1 MKYFIFWIIIFSST
15 ITFSQ
20 ENLKAGDQVP
30 EFKFWLTNGSKLTK
44 NDIQNKVVVFKF
56 WFTSC
61 LSCLEDTSLLNDLVD
76 VYKERKDILFIAPA
90 LDRKEIVKAFL
101 KKTVFKFKTAYS
113 AIDASL
119 TFNPKQVYPSYFII
133 DKTGTF
139 SYIDNGTKK
148 SKFLNLKRAV
158 EKTLL
163 GK

>member
-76 VYKERKDILFIAPA
+76 VYKEKKIF
-90 LDRKEIVKAFL
+90 FL
-101 KKTVFKFKTAYS
+101 
-113 AIDASL
+113 
-119 TFNPKQVYPSYFII
+119 
-133 DKTGTF
+133 
-139 SYIDNGTKK
+139 
-148 SKFLNLKRAV
+148 
-158 EKTLL
+158 
-163 GK
+163 